1 MDNIETNPEEVVSL
15 KTIVVGQ
22 LGEDGGCKF
31 GGNDT
36 GEKCLD
42 L

>member
-1 MDNIETNPEEVVSL
+1 MDSTETNPEEAASV
-15 KTIVVGQ
+15 KTTEAGE

-36 GEKCLD
+36 GDKCLD